1 VPLLRVDM
9 MRPRRRRSAPSP
21 TGSPGRTVAVIL
33 LVGALV
39 VGWGTQAYGKG
50 TRAAAVATSDAQLPS
65 GQRARLVA
73 AVRRGFREASVPG
86 AVVGVQTRKG
96 RWIKAIGIGNESTK
110 VPMRAPVHQRIG
122 SVTKTF
128 VGALLMQL
136 AGEGKL
142 SLDDKVSKYVAG
154 VPNGDLITLRQLAD
168 MTSGIASY
176 TANPD
181 FVNVLFSDPYRVW
194 QAPELLPFGFSNSP
208 VFAPGTAF
216 QYSDSNYVLL
226 GLVIQEATGRPFRAV
241 LRKRILKPLE
251 LTQTSFP
258 GRSAVLPKPHARG
271 YTLQGQPSGQ
281 PGDAT
286 NYNPSYA
293 FTAGEMIS
301 TVRDLLVYARA
312 TGTGKGLLTRR
323 LQKQRLASFNLIP
336 PLTRQ
341 LSYGIGLVYDMG
353 WIGHTGQVPGYTTAL
368 YYHRPSD
375 TAVVIEAN
383 SDISSGNCPGQPT
396 LIDDP
401 FDGLCALPADRIMK
415 TVAASLG
422 HTYMLP
428 PG

>member
-1 VPLLRVDM
+1 VPLLRVKM
-9 MRPRRRRSAPSP
+9 
-21 TGSPGRTVAVIL
+21 TVPLIL

-39 VGWGTQAYGKG
+39 VGGDTHAYGASAN
-50 TRAAAVATSDAQLPS
+50 TDATSRAQLPP
-65 GQRARLVA
+65 GQRAHLAA
-73 AVRRGFREASVPG
+73 AVRRGFRESSVPG
-86 AVVGVQTRKG
+86 VVVGVETPKG
-96 RWIKAIGIGNESTK
+96 RWTKAIGIGNERTK
-110 VPMRAPVHQRIG
+110 SPMRTPVHQRIG

-128 VGALLMQL
+128 IGALLMQL
-136 AGEGKL
+136 AGEGEL
-142 SLDDKVSKYVAG
+142 SLDDKVSEYVAG
-154 VPNGDLITLRQLAD
+154 VPNGDVITLRQLAD

-181 FVNVLFSDPYRVW
+181 FVSQLFSDPHRVW
-194 QAPELLPFGFSNSP
+194 QPTELLPFGFSNSP
-208 VFAPGTAF
+208 LFAPGTAF

-226 GLVIQEATGRPFRAV
+226 GLVMEEATGDSIGAL
-241 LRKRILKPLE
+241 LRKRILKPLG
-251 LTQTSFP
+251 LTETSFP
-258 GRSAVLPKPHARG
+258 GGSAVLPKPHARG
-271 YTLQGQPSGQ
+271 YTLQGQPSDQ

-301 TVRDLLVYARA
+301 TIRDLFVYARA

-323 LQKQRLASFNLIP
+323 LQEQRLASFSLVP

-341 LSYGIGLVYDMG
+341 LSYGIGLVNDMG

-368 YYHRPSD
+368 YYHLRSD
-375 TAVVIEAN
+375 TAVVVEAN
-383 SDISSGNCPGQPT
+383 SDIANGNCPGEPT
-396 LIDDP
+396 LVDDP

-422 HTYMLP
+422 HSYMLP